1 MPEIKYMLHS
11 AEDRKGMR
19 TNRTINDGM
28 VGSVVSRADTMKQ
41 YKKSE
46 NKWKKNLKALNN
58 QIKIIYSI
66 SNKYG
71 SRREIKNIKKIWAKY
86 SKNGCHYS
94 SGSSSDYV
102 YSNY

>member
-28 VGSVVSRADTMKQ
+28 GGSVVSRDDTMKQ

-46 NKWKKNLKALNN
+46 KKWKKNLKALNN
-58 QIKIIYSI
+58 QSKIIYSI
-66 SNKYG
+66 YNKYVL
-71 SRREIKNIKKIWAKY
+71 RHKIKNIKTIWKNRYY
-86 SKNGCHYS
+86 SGNPS
-94 SGSSSDYV
+94 
-102 YSNY
+102 